1 MSVLLLSPPLQVGT
15 AAIERLIGQGD
26 EVRVIEADRDLAERW
41 KSLGAYVALGAS
53 DDPDLI
59 ERAARSCRT
68 MVLFGLDDAGLPRLE
83 TALEAVAPT
92 TVDRVVAVATGRGTR
107 CLDLLRSQATDY
119 VFLRASRPRTF
130 WSRSSTTPFAIAE
143 AIDAADDLAG
153 APRLELDLSDRGAAD
168 ALGLRSG

>member
-1 MSVLLLSPPLQVGT
+1 VGT
-15 AAIERLIGQGD
+15 AVIERLIGEGD
-26 EVRVIEADRDLAERW
+26 EVRVIEADRKLAERW

-68 MVLFGLDDAGLPRLE
+68 MVVFDLDDAGVPRLE

-92 TVDRVVAVATGRGTR
+92 TVDRVVAVATAGTR
-107 CLDLLRSQATDY
+107 CLELLRSQAMDY
-119 VFLRASRPRTF
+119 VFLRASRSRLP
-130 WSRSSTTPFAIAE
+130 WSRASTTPSAIAE

-153 APRLELDLSDRGAAD
+153 APRMELDLSDRGAAD
-168 ALGLRSG
+168 ALGLRPS

>member
-1 MSVLLLSPPLQVGT
+1 MSVLLLSPPQPVGT
-15 AAIERLIGQGD
+15 AVIERLIAQGD
-26 EVRVIEADRDLAERW
+26 EVRVIEADRELAERW

-68 MVLFGLDDAGLPRLE
+68 MVLFDLDDAGLPRLE
-83 TALEAVAPT
+83 TALGAVART

-107 CLDLLRSQATDY
+107 CLDLLRSQAMDH
-119 VFLRASRPRTF
+119 VFLRASRRRTL
-130 WSRSSTTPFAIAE
+130 WSPSSTTPSVIAE

-153 APRLELDLSDRGAAD
+153 NPRLELDLSDRGAAD
-168 ALGLRSG
+168 ALGLRSA